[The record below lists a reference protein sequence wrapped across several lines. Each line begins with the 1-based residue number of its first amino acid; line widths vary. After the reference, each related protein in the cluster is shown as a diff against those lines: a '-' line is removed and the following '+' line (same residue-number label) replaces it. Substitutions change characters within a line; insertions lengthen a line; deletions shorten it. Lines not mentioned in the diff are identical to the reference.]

1 MFKKNNILLLI
12 TVIAI
17 SIASILVKLTNTPSS
32 VMSMYRMYLA
42 SLFLIPMVLKHRIDF
57 KTISK
62 SNWFYLIIAG
72 LFLALHFG
80 LWFESLKLTT
90 VTSST
95 VILSIQPIVALFGTF
110 LIYKE
115 KASVKS
121 IATILVSI
129 LGVILVSWGDLGGSN
144 PSALIGDLLSFL
156 SVIAL
161 VAYLLIGQAKIK
173 NISFWTYSF
182 IVFLFAGIFL
192 NIFNLITSTKLTGY
206 SSYDWMMFIA
216 LAIFPTIAH
225 VLYNY
230 LLGFIS
236 PTTISMSM
244 LGEPIGATVL
254 AIIFLNQKITAL
266 QIFGGIIV
274 LIGIYLFLKN
284 QAKEKQV
291 INYEN
296 NKEKNK

>member
-1 MFKKNNILLLI
+1 M
-12 TVIAI
+12 
-17 SIASILVKLTNTPSS
+17 
-32 VMSMYRMYLA
+32 
-42 SLFLIPMVLKHRIDF
+42 
-57 KTISK
+57 
-62 SNWFYLIIAG
+62 
-72 LFLALHFG
+72 
-80 LWFESLKLTT
+80 
-90 VTSST
+90 
-95 VILSIQPIVALFGTF
+95 
-110 LIYKE
+110 
-115 KASVKS
+115 
-121 IATILVSI
+121 
-129 LGVILVSWGDLGGSN
+129 VSWGDLGGSN